1 MKKTIKLVVEN
12 NHNIL
17 KTIGKI
23 TTGLYNTANYQR
35 IKEWKDSGK
44 IPNYYDQCFDL
55 KDNHLSRLL
64 FSQVAQQTLKELNN
78 GYKSWYSLRKTDP
91 EAKPPKFRK
100 KNTPVSIWWTPF
112 SFKILSDKEIQFNVK
127 NLDIPENFIVCK
139 ISSDSRFNL
148 SEMNVKMINISFDKN
163 TIFANIYFEFEEP
176 TQLAFDNIIAI
187 DLGIN
192 NIVASVNTNGNSEI
206 IAGGEILSHQRYA
219 NKKTA
224 ELQSIL
230 DKTNNKKESD
240 AKKTKKP
247 KDTKAIK
254 TINQK
259 SSRQIKHKL
268 HVITKHIAEQALVFS
283 ACVVIGDL
291 KDIRQNKRKKEVEN
305 ANGDLVKKRVIRK
318 NEAQKLNSWS
328 YNTFT
333 SFLTYKCL
341 ERGIQIFKVSERNTS
356 KTCSNCGV
364 VKKSNRVKR
373 GLYRCDCG
381 YCDNADI
388 NGANNILM
396 KFLDD
401 PEKNVSLSDLSQ
413 RVVAGGTSR
422 SMIKLGFQGLSC

>member
-35 IKEWKDSGK
+35 IKEWKDSDK

-163 TIFANIYFEFEEP
+163 TIFANIYFEF
-176 TQLAFDNIIAI
+176 
-187 DLGIN
+187 
-192 NIVASVNTNGNSEI
+192 
-206 IAGGEILSHQRYA
+206 
-219 NKKTA
+219 
-224 ELQSIL
+224 
-230 DKTNNKKESD
+230 
-240 AKKTKKP
+240 
-247 KDTKAIK
+247 
-254 TINQK
+254 
-259 SSRQIKHKL
+259 
-268 HVITKHIAEQALVFS
+268 
-283 ACVVIGDL
+283 
-291 KDIRQNKRKKEVEN
+291 
-305 ANGDLVKKRVIRK
+305 
-318 NEAQKLNSWS
+318 
-328 YNTFT
+328 
-333 SFLTYKCL
+333 
-341 ERGIQIFKVSERNTS
+341 
-356 KTCSNCGV
+356 
-364 VKKSNRVKR
+364 
-373 GLYRCDCG
+373 
-381 YCDNADI
+381 
-388 NGANNILM
+388 
-396 KFLDD
+396 
-401 PEKNVSLSDLSQ
+401 
-413 RVVAGGTSR
+413 
-422 SMIKLGFQGLSC
+422 